1 MIVSM
6 NGALMEEDHAV
17 ISVFDH
23 GFLYG
28 IGLFETFRT
37 YGGIPF
43 LLEEHLG
50 RLSVSCDELGIAYT
64 PQPQELRT
72 KIEQILSA
80 NSLTDGYIRLS
91 ISAGAEPLGL
101 PTGNYVQP
109 TEIIYVKALPVHD
122 ARMYAQGKPLQLLQ
136 LRRNTPEGAQRMKS
150 FHYMNNILGKRELQH
165 YPWATGAE
173 GLFLNASNHVAE
185 GLVSNI
191 FFIHRGLLC
200 TPSVDTGIL
209 PGITRAF
216 ILDLAD
222 KLDIPYEEG
231 WYSWEWLCNAED
243 IFMTNSIQE
252 MIPVSCIYDSKG
264 AEVWTRGSAER
275 IDPITLRLME
285 SYRSAVQGGSL

>member
-1 MIVSM
+1 MMIVSM
-6 NGALMEEDHAV
+6 NRALIEEDQAV

-43 LLEEHLG
+43 LLEEHLE
-50 RLSVSCDELGIAYT
+50 RLSDSCAELGIAYT

-72 KIEQILSA
+72 RIEQLLSA

-91 ISAGAEPLGL
+91 ISAGAQPLGF
-101 PTGNYVQP
+101 PTGNYVHP
-109 TEIIYVKALPVHD
+109 TEIIYAKSLPERD
-122 ARMYAQGKPLQLLQ
+122 TKGKPLQLLQ
-136 LRRNTPEGAQRMKS
+136 LRRNTPEGTLRMKS
-150 FHYMNNILGKRELQH
+150 FHYMNNILGSRELQQ

-185 GLVSNI
+185 GLVSNL

-216 ILDLAD
+216 ILDSAD

-231 WYSWEWLCNAED
+231 SYSWDWLCHAED
-243 IFMTNSIQE
+243 IFITNSILE
-252 MIPVSCIYDSKG
+252 IIPISCMYDPNGTK
-264 AEVWTRGSAER
+264 VWTRCDMEMT
-275 IDPITLRLME
+275 DPITLRLME
-285 SYRSAVQGGSL
+285 SYRTAIQGGSL